1 MWLVVGLGNPGAKYE
16 KTRHNIGFMV
26 LDALAGQLGL
36 SFRERKDY
44 RICSGSL
51 EDEKIILIEPLTFM
65 NRSGSSVRKIADRH
79 AVPPERIIIVHDDL
93 DLAAGR
99 LKIRKKGS
107 SGGHKGVES
116 VIQHIG
122 DRNFIRVKI
131 GIGRDPRLPA
141 EIFVL
146 SRFPKDEAP
155 VMQNAL
161 VEALDA
167 ITCIIKDGPDKA
179 MNQYNS

>member
-1 MWLVVGLGNPGAKYE
+1 
-16 KTRHNIGFMV
+16 MV
-26 LDALAGQLGL
+26 MDAFADDLGL
-36 SFRERKDY
+36 SFRERKDC
-44 RICSGSL
+44 RICHGSI
-51 EDEKIILIEPLTFM
+51 EDEKVILVEPLTFM
-65 NRSGSSVRKIADRH
+65 NLSGISVEKIADRH
-79 AVPPERIIIVHDDL
+79 AVPPERIIVVHEDL

-131 GIGRDPRLPA
+131 GIGRDPLLPT
-141 EIFVL
+141 ERFVL
-146 SRFPKDEAP
+146 SRFHKDEMP
-155 VMQNAL
+155 VIQNAIIR
-161 VEALDA
+161 AIKA
-167 ITCIIKDGPDKA
+167 ITCIIKEGPDKS